1 MDRIVQ
7 FFAPAGWLLIPLV
20 ACAFGIWFFFLRSR
34 ELFAG
39 LRVTDPNPDRA
50 LRSAERHVGLLAAC
64 TAVAP
69 LLGLLGTVTGMMVTF
84 DAVGHPGAG
93 SDIASQVSGGISSAL
108 LTTQIG
114 LVVAIPGVFGV
125 ARLHRMREHA
135 RNRLAEGQW
144 Q

>member
-1 MDRIVQ
+1 MDSFIT
-7 FFAPAGWLLIPLV
+7 FFAPAGWLLAPLV

-34 ELFAG
+34 DLFLG
-39 LRVTDPNPDRA
+39 LRSTEAEPERA

-84 DAVGHPGAG
+84 DAVGRPGVG
-93 SDIASQVSGGISSAL
+93 SDIAAQVSGGISSAL

-114 LVVAIPGVFGV
+114 LVIAIPGVFGI
-125 ARLHRMREHA
+125 ARLQRMREHA

-144 Q
+144 A